1 MEVTM
6 RRKFGRLFNEVFLH
20 YEKYES
26 QNRKGEKAK
35 KIVFTVKSIIVIS
48 LSVLSLLLKKCS

>member
-1 MEVTM
+1 M
-6 RRKFGRLFNEVFLH
+6 RRKFGKLFNEVFLH
-20 YEKYES
+20 YEKHES

-48 LSVLSLLLKKCS
+48 LSVLTLLLKKCS